1 MFTAMSGSTS
11 AARQLLDSG
20 DLPTAVVAYK
30 DQCAIGVLAALQRAG
45 VAVPGEVSVAGYD
58 DDTLS
63 RLSCFDLTTVSQGAR
78 EQARYAVAAAVER
91 LDQDRAEPREVVL
104 TPELV
109 VCGTVAE
116 PRDG

>member
-1 MFTAMSGSTS
+1 M
-11 AARQLLDSG
+11 
-20 DLPTAVVAYK
+20 
-30 DQCAIGVLAALQRAG
+30 LAALQRAG

-63 RLSCFDLTTVSQGAR
+63 RLSCFNLTTVSQGAR

-109 VCGTVAE
+109 VRGTIAE